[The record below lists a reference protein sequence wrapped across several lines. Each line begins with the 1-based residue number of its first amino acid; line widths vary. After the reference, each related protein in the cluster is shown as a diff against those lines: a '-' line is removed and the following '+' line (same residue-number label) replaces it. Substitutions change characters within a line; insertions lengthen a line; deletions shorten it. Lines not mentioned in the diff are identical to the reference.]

1 MTDAE
6 GGAAEP
12 PAFETGALPDLGK
25 NDRLVLM
32 AVDPYLVY
40 AYWNLTAGRIEAAQA
55 LFGKDELDAHVLRF
69 HDTTGIDFDGV
80 NCGNSFDVR
89 IRLDAG
95 KWYVRLW
102 SPERRY
108 CADIGLRGR
117 DGRLVA
123 LVRSNLIETPAAWPH
138 VKVDEAAAL
147 VEQGAPDSYAA
158 TVPREAE
165 PPAALEPAYGPPA
178 ATAQAEP
185 RIPVRTAAE
194 ALNPVSADA
203 PEALDPAP
211 APASSRADSR
221 VVLARRLA
229 EVAALRE
236 EPLPS
241 GAPGNGDL
249 TEMAEKS
256 FVPGVSSVI
265 VGARGRSQ

>member
-12 PAFETGALPDLGK
+12 LAFETGALPELGGD
-25 NDRLVLM
+25 DRLVLM

-40 AYWNLTAGRIEAAQA
+40 AYWNVTAPRIAAAQA

-69 HDTTGIDFDGV
+69 HDTTGIEFDGV

-108 CADIGLRGR
+108 CADIGLRGK

-123 LVRSNLIETPAAWPH
+123 LARSNLIETPAAWPH
-138 VKVDEAAAL
+138 VKVDEASAL
-147 VEQGAPDSYAA
+147 VEQGAPTSEPALGMEPPAVVVALEAEPRAA
-158 TVPREAE
+158 TAMEVQH
-165 PPAALEPAYGPPA
+165 PPAALERE
-178 ATAQAEP
+178 T
-185 RIPVRTAAE
+185 
-194 ALNPVSADA
+194 
-203 PEALDPAP
+203 PAP
-211 APASSRADSR
+211 TPAPRRADSR
-221 VVLARRLA
+221 VVLARKLA
-229 EVAALRE
+229 EVAALRD
-236 EPLPS
+236 EPLP
-241 GAPGNGDL
+241 AADL

-256 FVPGVSSVI
+256 FVPGVSSVLL
-265 VGARGRSQ
+265 GARGRAK

>member
-12 PAFETGALPDLGK
+12 LAFETGTLPELGED
-25 NDRLVLM
+25 DRLVLM

-40 AYWNLTAGRIEAAQA
+40 AYWSITPQRIEAAKA
-55 LFGKDELDAHVLRF
+55 LFGKDELEAYVLRF
-69 HDTTGIDFDGV
+69 HDTTGMDSDGV
-80 NCGNSFDVR
+80 NCGNSFDVK

-95 KWYVRLW
+95 KWYMRLW

-108 CADIGLRGR
+108 CADIGLRGK

-147 VEQGAPDSYAA
+147 VEQGTPDSEVAVY
-158 TVPREAE
+158 VE
-165 PPAALEPAYGPPA
+165 PPAAAVALEAESPAVVPGAESPATALEAETPA
-178 ATAQAEP
+178 A
-185 RIPVRTAAE
+185 
-194 ALNPVSADA
+194 
-203 PEALDPAP
+203 AP
-211 APASSRADSR
+211 APPRADSR
-221 VVLARRLA
+221 LVLARKLA

-241 GAPGNGDL
+241 VPAGDGERDL
-249 TEMAEKS
+249 TEISERS
-256 FVPGVSSVI
+256 FIPGVSSVI
-265 VGARGRSQ
+265 LGARGRAK

>member
-12 PAFETGALPDLGK
+12 LAFETGILPELGEE
-25 NDRLVLM
+25 DRLVLM
-32 AVDPYLVY
+32 TVDPYLVY
-40 AYWNLTAGRIEAAQA
+40 AYWNLTTDRIEAAQA

-69 HDTTGIDFDGV
+69 HDTTGIDVDGV

-89 IRLDAG
+89 IHLDAG

-108 CADIGLRGR
+108 CADIGLRGK

-147 VEQGAPDSYAA
+147 VEQGAPDSYTAL
-158 TVPREAE
+158 VPREAE
-165 PPAALEPAYGPPA
+165 PPAALAPAYGAPAAAAQAEHRIPVLDPVPA
-178 ATAQAEP
+178 AT
-185 RIPVRTAAE
+185 
-194 ALNPVSADA
+194 
-203 PEALDPAP
+203 PA
-211 APASSRADSR
+211 RADSR
-221 VVLARRLA
+221 VVLARKLA

-241 GAPGNGDL
+241 ATPGNGEGDL
-249 TEMAEKS
+249 TEISEKS

-265 VGARGRSQ
+265 VGARGRAQ

>member
-12 PAFETGALPDLGK
+12 LAFENGELPDLGEG
-25 NDRLVLM
+25 DRLVLM

-40 AYWNLTAGRIEAAQA
+40 AYWSITPHRIEAAQA
-55 LFGKDELDAHVLRF
+55 LFGKDELEAHVLRF

-80 NCGNSFDVR
+80 NCGNSFDVK
-89 IRLDAG
+89 IDLAVE

-108 CADIGLRGR
+108 CADIGLRGK

-147 VEQGAPDSYAA
+147 VEQGAPDSEAA
-158 TVPREAE
+158 LEVE
-165 PPAALEPAYGPPA
+165 PPAAVALEARPVAVAQGAERPGA
-178 ATAQAEP
+178 APEAEP
-185 RIPVRTAAE
+185 LV
-194 ALNPVSADA
+194 PVSAA
-203 PEALDPAP
+203 A
-211 APASSRADSR
+211 RADSR
-221 VVLARRLA
+221 LVLARKLA
-229 EVAALRE
+229 EVAALRD

-241 GAPGNGDL
+241 VPGRHCEGDL
-249 TEMAEKS
+249 TEISEKS

-265 VGARGRSQ
+265 LGARGRAK